1 MVTSDFNQT
10 FKDQLMS
17 ILFKLFQKPKEA
29 TFSNTFYEASIILIV
44 KWDKNSRRNYKPM
57 IAIFI
62 SLMNTD
68 AKSLQQNSDKPNPT
82 T

>member
-1 MVTSDFNQT
+1 
-10 FKDQLMS
+10 MS
-17 ILFKLFQKPKEA
+17 IIFKIFQKTEEA

-57 IAIFI
+57 ISIFI

-68 AKSLQQNSDKPNPT
+68 AKSLEQNGDKPNPT